1 MAIKKKAGRL
11 SPTPMGDYDNTTIY
25 RRLDWVYYGG
35 TSYICKRNNTIGIV
49 PSDTEK
55 WQKLIELPT
64 ELDMIFDEVTTREN
78 ITSGDKL
85 SVILGKI
92 KKLFSDLE
100 NVAFSGSYNDLSD
113 TPNSLKNPNKLN
125 IKLNGASQISYDGS
139 IAKEID
145 VTPSA
150 ISAVNTSTILTTKEQ
165 ISANTNSSSVTGALA
180 AKAMMTDYNDKIT
193 QLNSDLY
200 YKPGDVIGRKYG
212 IWICGTLTGGNSEI
226 WVTIPYNKPILGAP
240 KVTLIPLEFIVR
252 QNGTYLVNI
261 STKNDFVN
269 SGIKIETNRLVNG
282 IGFTAKF
289 TNSNTNGFGGTNND
303 VVSVYMAYD
312 ITFT

>member
-92 KKLFSDLE
+92 KKMFSDLE
-100 NVAFSGSYNDLSD
+100 DVAFSGSYNDLSN

-193 QLNSDLY
+193 QLNSDLAFENFPDGTILEY
-200 YKPGDVIGRKYG
+200 YQKNPKIRGCFCVRPHIPTDLPASFSKVEGYLQFFRDKYG
-212 IWICGTLTGGNSEI
+212 NRVLVVYWS
-226 WVTIPYNKPILGAP
+226 YGAP
-240 KVTLIPLEFIVR
+240 FSIITRDFYNSIWQHDWKI
-252 QNGTYLVNI
+252 I
-261 STKNDFVN
+261 SAD
-269 SGIKIETNRLVNG
+269 
-282 IGFTAKF
+282 
-289 TNSNTNGFGGTNND
+289 
-303 VVSVYMAYD
+303 SV
-312 ITFT
+312 IN

>member
-1 MAIKKKAGRL
+1 MIFVVKY
-11 SPTPMGDYDNTTIY
+11 S
-25 RRLDWVYYGG
+25 VYY
-35 TSYICKRNNTIGIV
+35 ILR
-49 PSDTEK
+49 EK
-55 WQKLIELPT
+55 L
-64 ELDMIFDEVTTREN
+64 
-78 ITSGDKL
+78 L
-85 SVILGKI
+85 S
-92 KKLFSDLE
+92 
-100 NVAFSGSYNDLSD
+100 
-113 TPNSLKNPNKLN
+113 
-125 IKLNGASQISYDGS
+125 S
-139 IAKEID
+139 I
-145 VTPSA
+145 
-150 ISAVNTSTILTTKEQ
+150 
-165 ISANTNSSSVTGALA
+165 
-180 AKAMMTDYNDKIT
+180 
-193 QLNSDLY
+193 NSDLY

-212 IWICGTLTGGNSEI
+212 IWTCGTLTGGNSEI